1 MGKPGKIA
9 FPVILV
15 LGAIT
20 GYITYTSFTA
30 VIPDENIDSPYYQ
43 PLSPGSS
50 GNVPGDTGGAAQQQ
64 QQGGGAAQQQQQ
76 GGGAASTGAGTTTI
90 TILQG
95 SAVQGSPDYDPD
107 TAQVPVDN
115 KVVWHNEDTVPH
127 TATSGNGPQDPQ
139 SGQLFDT
146 SIINGG
152 EESTPVELQGVS
164 EGQKIPYHCMVHP
177 YMVGEI
183 TITAA
188 AGGGQ
193 SDVGGGSAQTQGGA
207 TNQTGGANA
216 TTTTTGGANAT
227 NQTGGANATTTA
239 GGAPMSNATTTGTTG
254 NTTGTGTTG
263 GEGGGGTSVSIVP
276 GSASLTDTAFQPNPV
291 QVSVGT
297 TVTWTNNDAQPH
309 TATSG
314 QNATPDGTFD
324 SGIMAPQG
332 TFEHTFTEAGEFP
345 YFCLLHPNMVG
356 TVSVS

>member
-64 QQGGGAAQQQQQ
+64 Q
-76 GGGAASTGAGTTTI
+76 
-90 TILQG
+90 
-95 SAVQGSPDYDPD
+95 V
-107 TAQVPVDN
+107 
-115 KVVWHNEDTVPH
+115 
-127 TATSGNGPQDPQ
+127 
-139 SGQLFDT
+139 
-146 SIINGG
+146 
-152 EESTPVELQGVS
+152 
-164 EGQKIPYHCMVHP
+164 
-177 YMVGEI
+177 
-183 TITAA
+183 
-188 AGGGQ
+188 
-193 SDVGGGSAQTQGGA
+193 GA
-207 TNQTGGANA
+207 TNQTAGGANA
-216 TTTTTGGANAT
+216 TTTTTAGGANAT
-227 NQTGGANATTTA
+227 NQTA

-263 GEGGGGTSVSIVP
+263 GGGGGGTSVSIVP
-276 GSASLTDTAFQPNPV
+276 GSSSLTDTAFQPNPV
-291 QVSVGT
+291 QVSVGS
-297 TVTWTNNDAQPH
+297 TVTWTNDDAQPH

-324 SGIMAPQG
+324 SGIMAPG
-332 TFEHTFTEAGEFP
+332 ATFEHTFTEAGEFP